1 MEITGAR
8 WSLDGAEAVPRLRAL
23 AGNGDFDEY
32 SAFHLNQEDSAT
44 TTAAIGSPSPSGH
57 DQPAPELSTLQKSR
71 TLAR

>member
-8 WSLDGAEAVPRLRAL
+8 WSLDGAEGVPRLRAL

-44 TTAAIGSPSPSGH
+44 TTAAIGSPSPLGMTNRR
-57 DQPAPELSTLQKSR
+57 PNCPPFKRAAP
-71 TLAR
+71 